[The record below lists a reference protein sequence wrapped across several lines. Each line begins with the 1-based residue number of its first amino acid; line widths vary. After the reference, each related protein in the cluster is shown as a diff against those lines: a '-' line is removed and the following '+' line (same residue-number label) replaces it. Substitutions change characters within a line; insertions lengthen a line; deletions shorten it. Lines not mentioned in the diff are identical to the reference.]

1 MSRDGVIKRVADI
14 VGPKH
19 SVDLKNFDLLILVEI
34 YRVSR
39 IFDIFSTYNVGFAD
53 KLMTLRIQPE
63 CMRHERGWSRLRDA
77 ETIQLGGN
85 IRVQVKGGRSEGGG
99 W

>member
-1 MSRDGVIKRVADI
+1 MKRDDVIKRVADI

-39 IFDIFSTYNVGFAD
+39 ILTYFSSVMSAKKGLAD
-53 KLMTLRIQPE
+53 S
-63 CMRHERGWSRLRDA
+63 G
-77 ETIQLGGN
+77 
-85 IRVQVKGGRSEGGG
+85 
-99 W
+99 

>member
-1 MSRDGVIKRVADI
+1 MNRDDVIKRVADI

-39 IFDIFSTYNVGFAD
+39 ISDIFSKRGFAD
-53 KLMTLRIQPE
+53 KLMTLRVQPE

-77 ETIQLGGN
+77 ETIQLGRN
-85 IRVQVKGGRSEGGG
+85 IRVQGGRSEGGG

>member
-1 MSRDGVIKRVADI
+1 MKRDDVIKRVADI

-39 IFDIFSTYNVGFAD
+39 IFEIFFICYVS
-53 KLMTLRIQPE
+53 
-63 CMRHERGWSRLRDA
+63 
-77 ETIQLGGN
+77 
-85 IRVQVKGGRSEGGG
+85 
-99 W
+99 